1 MSFFSVEL
9 GRIIRLRFEGS
20 QQKFS
25 NATRIDPSMVSRQC
39 SGQSL
44 PDPTTIQKVIPVLS
58 PEDSAN
64 LVAAYLRD
72 LCPRE
77 VRERI
82 EIQPRTHTK
91 GILCRDE
98 GSHLLDLSSLP
109 PQQWDIA
116 RTLVRWMQVDSTVS
130 DFLRQSLTLINRL
143 QGQDASPRKKSSR
156 IS

>member
-1 MSFFSVEL
+1 MSFFSAEL

-25 NATRIDPSMVSRQC
+25 SATRIDPSMVSRQC
-39 SGQSL
+39 SGRSL

-58 PEDSAN
+58 ADDSAT

-82 EIQPRTHTK
+82 EIQPRTNAK
-91 GILCRDE
+91 GMLCRDE
-98 GSHLLDLSSLP
+98 DGHLLDLASLP
-109 PQQWDIA
+109 PQQQEIA
-116 RTLVRWMQVDSTVS
+116 RALVHWMQVDSTVS
-130 DFLRQSLTLINRL
+130 EFLKQSLTLIKRL
-143 QGQDASPRKKSSR
+143 QEQESSPRKKSSR
-156 IS
+156 TP